1 MKTGWLHAEQA
12 LIGAVMLDGMAYW
25 QIADKIDAGDFAG
38 QDHALIWSEI
48 AKAAQAGQPVDVV
61 TVSMRLGGD
70 VARYLIQLGR
80 DAPGTAN
87 IVAYAGLARSA
98 ADHRRVV
105 AAGLQISKL
114 PAEKSDDAPR
124 ILADA
129 TAPKCAAMQQM
140 ADVLVTWHTELE
152 RRYVHGDAITG
163 LSTGIAGL
171 DAMTAGLQPTDL
183 IILAARPS
191 MGKSALAGQIAD
203 FVSSGGNA
211 TALFS
216 LEMTAAQFANRM
228 IAARASVS
236 MSALRAPKT
245 IEQEAWPRIST
256 AMAGLKDNPLH
267 FDETPAISVAKLTA
281 RAKQLHAKHKLKL
294 IVVDYLQLM
303 EMEDP
308 KNMNYSIGVI
318 TGALKRLAKELGIP
332 VILLSQLNRTL
343 ESRAD
348 KRPILS
354 DLRESGNIE
363 QDADMVIFIYRDEV
377 YNEQSPHKGFAE
389 AIIRK
394 QRNGVT
400 GMVPLKSELQFCRFV
415 HCDELPGVESGE
427 STHQQPARFKKRMA
441 A

>member
-61 TVSMRLGGD
+61 TVSMRLRGD
-70 VARYLIQLGR
+70 VARYLIHLGK

-87 IVAYAGLARSA
+87 VVAYADLARSA

-114 PAEKSDDAPR
+114 APDRVDDAPR

-171 DAMTAGLQPTDL
+171 DAMTAGMQPTDL

-191 MGKSALAGQIAD
+191 MGKSALAGQLAH
-203 FVSSGGNA
+203 FAAANGHAV
-211 TALFS
+211 ALFS

-228 IAARASVS
+228 IAAQASVG

-245 IEQEAWPRIST
+245 IEEDAWPRISL
-256 AMAGLKDNPLH
+256 AMAAMKDLPLF
-267 FDETPAISVAKLTA
+267 FDETPAISVEQLTA
-281 RAKQLHAKHKLKL
+281 RAKQLNAKNELKL
-294 IVVDYLQLM
+294 IVIDYLQLM
-303 EMEDP
+303 KMRSFE
-308 KNMNYSIGVI
+308 NTNGSIGEI
-318 TGALKRLAKELGIP
+318 TGALKRLAKELKLPI
-332 VILLSQLNRTL
+332 VLLSQLNRSL
-343 ESRAD
+343 EARSDR
-348 KRPILS
+348 RPILS
-354 DLRESGNIE
+354 DLRASGDIE
-363 QDADMVIFIYRDEV
+363 QDADMVIFLYRDEV
-377 YNEQSPHKGFAE
+377 YNDQSPHKGFAE

-394 QRNGVT
+394 QRNGVSGT
-400 GMVPLKSELQFCRFV
+400 VPLKSELQFCRFA
-415 HCDELPGVESGE
+415 HCDELPGEESGE
-427 STHQQPARFKKRMA
+427 APRSSVRTFKKRTA
-441 A
+441 